1 MSEELNE
8 MVGDLLSQLND
19 AQSKAKE
26 LEQEK
31 NPLKKEELE
40 KFVIENGG
48 NLVKETLDM
57 VKNVKDYI
65 VNSPEAKDVDAF
77 ASLIAAAANAID
89 TLNKIA
95 MSDKKSDTIVKI
107 KQMDIDAKKEMHQ
120 EINETKMLATREQ
133 IFKLL
138 ADGAIDAEVVET
150 KQIDHPQTD
159 K

>member
-95 MSDKKSDTIVKI
+95 MSDKKSDTLVKI